1 MVSMKDVAT
10 VAGVSTA
17 TVSRV
22 LANKPHIT
30 DEIREK
36 VHAAVR
42 TLEYRPNRIARN
54 LRNQQSRTIGLV
66 VSDLSN
72 NPFFNFISQA
82 IEEMAYARGFA
93 VLLFNSDEDPAKEAI
108 CLELLKDELVA
119 GVIIA
124 PTSETA
130 HAIKPPLELDIPVVA
145 INRKIQSMQIDSV
158 LIDNYDSAYRLIS
171 HLADDGYQRI
181 GGLFCQNNSSV
192 RARYEGFR
200 QVLKD
205 RGIARDTQ
213 LEYFSNTTEE
223 EGYKGTGQLL
233 SLPHRPEVIF
243 ASNGSLATGA
253 FRRFRDEGVRIPED
267 VALVCF
273 DEFPWMSMVDPQMTV
288 IRQPTYDI
296 GKAASELLFSRMDD
310 PKGPTR
316 DVVLHGELIVRASCK
331 GQVSSQGHKSDSCQ
345 ARI

>member
-1 MVSMKDVAT
+1 LVSMKDVAAA
-10 VAGVSTA
+10 AGVSTA

-30 DEIREK
+30 DEIRDK
-36 VHAAVR
+36 VHTAVR
-42 TLEYRPNRIARN
+42 NLEYRPNRIARN
-54 LRNQQSRTIGLV
+54 LRNRQSSTIGLI

-82 IEEMAYARGFA
+82 IEEMAYARGYA

-130 HAIKPPLELDIPVVA
+130 NAMKPPFDLDIPVVV
-145 INRKIQSMQIDSV
+145 INRKIQSMSIDSV
-158 LIDNYDSAYRLIS
+158 LIDNYDCAYRLIG
-171 HLADDGYQRI
+171 HLLEDGYQRI
-181 GGLFCQNNSSV
+181 GGLFSKNNNSV

-200 QVLKD
+200 QVLQD
-205 RGIARDTQ
+205 RGIVQDAQ
-213 LEYFSNTTEE
+213 LEYFSSATEE

-233 SLPHRPEVIF
+233 GLPNRPEVIF

-253 FRRFRDEGVRIPED
+253 FKRFRDEGVRIPDD

-273 DEFPWMSMVDPQMTV
+273 DEFPWMSMVDPQITV

-296 GKAASELLFSRMDD
+296 GKVASELLFSRMAD

-316 DVVLHGELIVRASCK
+316 DVVLHGELLIR
-331 GQVSSQGHKSDSCQ
+331 DSCRH
-345 ARI
+345 ASFEPGTK